1 MPESPVGF
9 AEGQEFAG
17 KYRIGALIGSG
28 AMGRVYAA
36 HHLLLD
42 QKVAIKFLVPHAKG
56 NPEAAARFVREARAA
71 ARIKSAHVVRVLDV
85 AVEGDV
91 PYIVMEY
98 LQGLDLGEWLRRNGP
113 LPVEQA
119 IDFVLQACDAIHEAH
134 RLDMI
139 HRDIKPPNLFAV
151 EQAGAAPLIKVLDFG
166 ISKTLGLVPTTIPPD
181 AWQPVPIAT
190 EDRKMIGSPIYMSP
204 EQMESARDVDVRTDI
219 WALGVTLFEFV
230 SGRLPFEFEGES
242 LLQVYSSIVTRGP
255 LRLREVAPDAPA
267 ALEAV
272 IARCLQRAP
281 QLRYHSV
288 RELAAALVEFGSV
301 RAPAYAER
309 MARET
314 TSSELVSTP
323 YSVNVPPSPR
333 LPLAEAIDKTL
344 ASPGNDGRR
353 PEVRRSRAPVSIAL
367 LAAAVL
373 IAVLGVLGVSRG
385 PDRPGGSQPASS
397 LAGSPPTAPAPEASP
412 PAAAATAEIPAQPAG
427 TVSAERVTPA
437 PAGPAPRA
445 IPASTAPSAPSLKLS
460 LRPPGSGLGAAK
472 NLRAEGSAPRVSPA
486 TSPAV
491 APTDSDWAPPEVPK

>member
-9 AEGQEFAG
+9 AEGEEFAG

-98 LQGLDLGEWLRRNGP
+98 LPGLDLGEWLRRNGP

-119 IDFVLQACDAIHEAH
+119 VDFVLQACDAIHEAH

-166 ISKTLGLVPTTIPPD
+166 ISKTLGLVPSTLPPD
-181 AWQPVPIAT
+181 GWQPVSVVT

-230 SGRLPFEFEGES
+230 SGRLPFEFEGNS

-255 LRLREVAPDAPA
+255 LRLREVTPSAPA
-267 ALEAV
+267 GLEAV

-309 MARET
+309 MTRET
-314 TSSELVSTP
+314 TPSELVSTP

-333 LPLAEAIDKTL
+333 LPLAEGIDRTL
-344 ASPGNDGRR
+344 ASRGTGKQK
-353 PEVRRSRAPVSIAL
+353 PEVQRRRGPVSIAL

-373 IAVLGVLGVSRG
+373 IAGLAVLGVSQG
-385 PDRPGGSQPASS
+385 PDRPGAAQPATS
-397 LAGSPPTAPAPEASP
+397 LAGSLRTATALEAS
-412 PAAAATAEIPAQPAG
+412 
-427 TVSAERVTPA
+427 SPA
-437 PAGPAPRA
+437 PAASAEPPLQPATVRSDERVIRASAGAAPRDMPPS
-445 IPASTAPSAPSLKLS
+445 IAPSAPSLKLS
-460 LRPPGSGLGAAK
+460 LHPPGPGLDAAKSFGADGAAP
-472 NLRAEGSAPRVSPA
+472 RASPA
-486 TSPAV
+486 ISSTV
-491 APTDSDWAPPEVPK
+491 APDR